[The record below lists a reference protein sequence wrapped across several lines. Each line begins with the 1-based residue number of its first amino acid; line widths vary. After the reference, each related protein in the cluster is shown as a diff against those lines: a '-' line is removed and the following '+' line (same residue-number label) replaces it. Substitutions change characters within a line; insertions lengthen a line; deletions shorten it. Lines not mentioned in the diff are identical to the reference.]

1 MSITPISAAGLGQYV
16 LQASNSTQLNRALQ
30 SLKNSLA
37 SGDVSGSQSAFQT
50 LQTLYQDSATAGGS
64 TLSSSSQLST
74 DLSAIGTALTAG
86 DLSTAQSALATLQ
99 SDLKTSASPSQTNET
114 NAASQSLQLV
124 EGILST
130 LNSSTASSSSSSTTA
145 LLDSVY
151 GSGLNVLA

>member
-1 MSITPISAAGLGQYV
+1 VSITSISAAGLGQYV
-16 LQASNSTQLNRALQ
+16 LQASNSTQLNQALQ

-37 SGDVSGSQSAFQT
+37 SGDVSGSQSAFQN

-130 LNSSTASSSSSSTTA
+130 LTSSTASSSSSSTTA

>member
-1 MSITPISAAGLGQYV
+1 VSITPISAAGLGQYV
-16 LQASNSTQLNRALQ
+16 LQASNSTQLNQALQ

-37 SGDVSGSQSAFQT
+37 SGDLSDSQSAFQT

-130 LNSSTASSSSSSTTA
+130 LNSSTASSSSSFTTA

>member
-1 MSITPISAAGLGQYV
+1 VSITPISAAGLGQYV
-16 LQASNSTQLNRALQ
+16 LQASNSTQLNQALQ

-37 SGDVSGSQSAFQT
+37 SGDVSDSQSAFQN

-64 TLSSSSQLST
+64 TLSSGSQLST

-130 LNSSTASSSSSSTTA
+130 LNSSTASSRSSSTTA